1 MSACPG
7 KSGIFSLEKKGIEI
21 ENENGVK
28 QYIGEG
34 VFSRIFTGFNT
45 PSSIK
50 KLLIAIMEKGESELY
65 NEK

>member
-1 MSACPG
+1 MEY
-7 KSGIFSLEKKGIEI
+7 LVLKKGIEI

-34 VFSRIFTGFNT
+34 VFSRIFTVFQT

-50 KLLIAIMEKGESELY
+50 VVNCY
-65 NEK
+65 NGKRGIGVI